1 MASVRCSFVTG
12 SLGLATWLSLKWKL
26 TNPRHATS
34 RNFLQI
40 SRQPPLLFITFYSY
54 DHCVAILTSWE
65 ITRLLCDTRQVSWGK
80 SLHFLFSLKLM
91 QSTMDV
97 NLVIK
102 LLSCSLK
109 RLDQLSTKS
118 HASPIFTQLQK
129 LYLCRMETFS
139 LNLLI
144 LLGSVYLSAKRFS
157 IT

>member
-26 TNPRHATS
+26 TNPRHASS

-40 SRQPPLLFITFYSY
+40 SRQPPFLFITFYSY
-54 DHCVAILTSWE
+54 DHCVAILTLRNHETALWHTTSF
-65 ITRLLCDTRQVSWGK
+65 LGK
-80 SLHFLFSLKLM
+80 VPPLPVSLKLM

-109 RLDQLSTKS
+109 MLDQLSTKS

-157 IT
+157 IA